1 MASMMRYTVL
11 SLALLAMLVPTTAL
25 NTKYEDLA
33 AVSRITVS
41 IDNVTSVPALSNE
54 TDNCPTDGLLRLKGG
69 SDTLTIRWTGANE
82 PHTQIAVKICY
93 VDGDIVDR
101 KWRKY
106 KPEIDLNKQCKQ
118 TAEEKDFLESAFDSS
133 ATSGVTTVK
142 LSQNTAPARYTIQVL
157 ARNETDYTQFGD
169 SSMCFE
175 VYSRENVPT
184 GLTVVMGIFM
194 AISIVFGTAVY
205 AKYRR

>member
-1 MASMMRYTVL
+1 M
-11 SLALLAMLVPTTAL
+11 LAPVTAL
-25 NTKYEDLA
+25 KTEYKDLDE
-33 AVSRITVS
+33 VSKFTVS
-41 IDNVTSVPALSNE
+41 VDNVTSGSALNNE
-54 TDNCPTDGLLRLKGG
+54 TDNCPADGLVRLKGG
-69 SDTLTIRWTGANE
+69 SDSLTIRWTGADE

-106 KPEIDLNKQCKQ
+106 KPVIDLNKQCKQ
-118 TAEEKDFLESAFDSS
+118 TAEEQDFLVSAFAST
-133 ATSGVTTVK
+133 ATFGFKTVK
-142 LSQNTAPARYTIQVL
+142 LGQNIAPARYTIQVL